1 VTECSKGIGSVAN
14 CHPASA
20 ALCTPVKTGFFL
32 FHQLATVVNHFEIQK
47 GVLMHEGDHPARDL
61 VARKPSKLNRLVV
74 VAQSLEILCS
84 KMVQATDSVTQWNKE
99 PSFGIH
105 SSLGREWMVL
115 FAPTTA
121 SIVLTPSGAPSKL
134 HIPLQN
140 LTGSCEPMRILVA
153 EDDAPLAEFLHQR
166 LQQEQF
172 AVQMVSSGAEAE
184 KLASDQAYDL
194 VLLDLNLPGADGLD
208 VLRGIRSKR
217 PYLPVVMVT
226 DTSMVEE
233 RVRGL
238 DAGADD
244 YVAKPFAF
252 AELAARIRAVLRRGS
267 RPARSILQIEDLEVD
282 RVSHTVRRGSHNIDL
297 SPKEFALLEFL
308 MRHEGQAVSRTAI
321 VEQVWKLNFD
331 TMTNVVDVYINYLRR
346 KMDSGYD
353 RALIRTIRGV
363 GYQIGGN
370 GQHV

>member
-1 VTECSKGIGSVAN
+1 
-14 CHPASA
+14 
-20 ALCTPVKTGFFL
+20 
-32 FHQLATVVNHFEIQK
+32 
-47 GVLMHEGDHPARDL
+47 
-61 VARKPSKLNRLVV
+61 
-74 VAQSLEILCS
+74 
-84 KMVQATDSVTQWNKE
+84 
-99 PSFGIH
+99 
-105 SSLGREWMVL
+105 
-115 FAPTTA
+115 
-121 SIVLTPSGAPSKL
+121 
-134 HIPLQN
+134 
-140 LTGSCEPMRILVA
+140 MRILVA

-172 AVQMVSSGAEAE
+172 AVHVVSSGAEAE
-184 KLASDQAYDL
+184 QLASDQTYDL
-194 VLLDLNLPGADGLD
+194 VLLDLNLSGAGGLD

-217 PYLPVVMVT
+217 PDLPVVIVAGAN
-226 DTSMVEE
+226 MVEE

-267 RPARSILQIEDLEVD
+267 RSTRSILQIEDLEVD
-282 RVSHTVRRGSHNIDL
+282 RVNHTVRRGSHNIDL

-308 MRHEGQAVSRTAI
+308 MRHEGQPVSRTAI

-346 KMDSGYD
+346 KVDSGYD

-370 GQHV
+370 GQLA

>member
-1 VTECSKGIGSVAN
+1 
-14 CHPASA
+14 
-20 ALCTPVKTGFFL
+20 
-32 FHQLATVVNHFEIQK
+32 
-47 GVLMHEGDHPARDL
+47 
-61 VARKPSKLNRLVV
+61 
-74 VAQSLEILCS
+74 
-84 KMVQATDSVTQWNKE
+84 
-99 PSFGIH
+99 
-105 SSLGREWMVL
+105 
-115 FAPTTA
+115 
-121 SIVLTPSGAPSKL
+121 
-134 HIPLQN
+134 
-140 LTGSCEPMRILVA
+140 MRILVA

-184 KLASDQAYDL
+184 QLASDQAYDL
-194 VLLDLNLPGADGLD
+194 VLLDLNLPGAGELD

-217 PYLPVVMVT
+217 PDLPVVIVAGAN
-226 DTSMVEE
+226 MVEE

-244 YVAKPFAF
+244 YLAKPFAF
-252 AELAARIRAVLRRGS
+252 AELAARIRAVLRRGN

-282 RVSHTVRRGSHNIDL
+282 RVSHAVRRGSHNIDL

-308 MRHEGQAVSRTAI
+308 MRHEGQPVSRTAI

-331 TMTNVVDVYINYLRR
+331 TMTNVVDVYVNYLRR
-346 KMDSGYD
+346 KLDSGYD

-370 GQHV
+370 GQHRS